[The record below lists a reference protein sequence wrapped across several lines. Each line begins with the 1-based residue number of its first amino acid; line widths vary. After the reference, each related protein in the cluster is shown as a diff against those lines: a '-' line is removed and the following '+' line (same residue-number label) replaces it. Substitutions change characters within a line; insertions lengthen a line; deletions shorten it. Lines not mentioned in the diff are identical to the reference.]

1 MNNKNNWSLFEVFV
15 RSKQGL
21 SHRHVGSLHA
31 PDAEMA
37 INNARDVYTRRNE
50 GVSIWAVRS
59 EEVVASAPSK
69 RGPLFEPSN
78 SKVYRHPTFYKI
90 PKEARA
96 GNDLKFFMNLKAET
110 SEDAFEK
117 LNKRDQN

>member
-1 MNNKNNWSLFEVFV
+1 MSQEWPLWEIFI
-15 RSKQGL
+15 RGQHGL

-50 GVSIWAVRS
+50 GVSIWAVKS

-78 SKVYRHPTFYKI
+78 SKVYRHPTFFKM
-90 PKEARA
+90 PKEA
-96 GNDLKFFMNLKAET
+96 GSM
-110 SEDAFEK
+110 
-117 LNKRDQN
+117 